1 MRKSLDLK
9 KKKKKVLKLGLKC
22 TTFNYKKLQTHFVRI
37 TLTNMHLKFFPS
49 FFLDTVTPVIIWCQ
63 TTAKHVTK
71 NNLFR
76 LERGI
81 SFSFA
86 YV

>member
-1 MRKSLDLK
+1 MYHF
-9 KKKKKVLKLGLKC
+9 
-22 TTFNYKKLQTHFVRI
+22 TFNYKKLQTQFVQI

-49 FFLDTVTPVIIWCQ
+49 FFLDTVTSVIIWCQ
-63 TTAKHVTK
+63 TTAKHVTN

-76 LERGI
+76 LETGI